1 MSVLLLLSEF
11 DKPVDWQAV
20 SHIWVSACKMLLT
33 RRGSF
38 ILQTCLLLIGSDGGL
53 HQSRRTSCS
62 LLLCCHI
69 SPVYF
74 SSFVVWQES
83 LLSAAAVT
91 SVHEM
96 LGSRMAA
103 DQRGGNI
110 HRRKWFTWNQKS
122 RHTSGKTEQDSR
134 IAHRDADT
142 SFVVVLLIKCICAV
156 LWILSVL
163 FVFLQNICIIIHHV
177 LCYSPYLLIF

>member
-1 MSVLLLLSEF
+1 MSVLLLLPEF

-38 ILQTCLLLIGSDGGL
+38 ILQTCSSMIGSDGGL

-83 LLSAAAVT
+83 LVSAAAVT

-110 HRRKWFTWNQKS
+110 HRGNGLLEIRNPDTRQVKLNRTAGS
-122 RHTSGKTEQDSR
+122 HTVMLTQV
-134 IAHRDADT
+134 
-142 SFVVVLLIKCICAV
+142 F
-156 LWILSVL
+156 WLS
-163 FVFLQNICIIIHHV
+163 CW
-177 LCYSPYLLIF
+177 